1 MLLCSIGAVAQTVV
15 TSPRVS
21 TATTT
26 YEYTLEC
33 KSGYAHSTTRFIGLN
48 DGNIHGQ
55 CAEANALKFQFETAT
70 GGYYIF
76 TTVDGVKKYF
86 NFSTNASLDV
96 AASTVW
102 EFRNPFI
109 ANTVGIAP
117 VGTAT
122 GKALNNNG
130 GSNSLQMGNFTG
142 SGNTCSHWEMK
153 EYITNATSVYGAAG
167 SIGVSPAME
176 GGNFVNGTKFYT
188 IEIKRNNCMLDSRHL
203 PAVQNKK
210 ADPCNEN
217 KWAIIEANSGY
228 QFVNKATKKALTFG
242 STDNDGLAATT
253 ASFSD
258 TRTIFEFTTALNS
271 SFESGYECFRIAGTT
286 DSYPNDKNSGLAI
299 WKSEQALWGWEKS
312 ASNPG
317 NGDEGSKFK
326 FTMVEELSIET
337 PSTEINFTTFP
348 ATTAGTYYVTF
359 TGQATDRPKYLYNDL
374 TQSDGFTLQSNT
386 SGATNN
392 YIWKIVSNGEGQI
405 TSLLNGQGSTMKIK
419 SGANKDKT
427 PVLNSLNYVQH
438 NLNGNVCYYL
448 KPVAGTDITSGH
460 DCLNQS
466 KSGWVNANNTNVL
479 TTWES
484 SQQSG
489 NAPDNH
495 WAIQSVDMTGITEYT
510 VQVTGASNGY
520 AIYSGQ
526 NAADGGFF
534 LVNGEI
540 AGVQAAD
547 IPGLNGSV
555 TIDGHTVKVTYTDPL
570 ASYVPETLPFI
581 AASSVDDDEAVFYY
595 LKEKNTGHYIKMDG
609 DNIKESKESSDAI
622 MMISAGG
629 NLYYIYDVTTQ
640 KYIAYNSTAQGSTT
654 NSTANSRVYAT
665 DTPSNACMWRVVK
678 DENTTTHVDI
688 IPAEHT
694 SLTNTTPA
702 LNFTGGTG
710 YVLNLYSRNDSN
722 CGWTFELGMT
732 GNALDA
738 PNVLYATPGAAYMH
752 KLITKDGATVTNVTG
767 LTDGGLNL
775 QLDERSAST
784 YARNYKYVHGN
795 APTATGTYHYNVQ
808 LSNGKSTQVDLIV
821 SNDLQQPTPFMGLL
835 TWNAFQNN
843 ISQDIIIQLAEAL
856 DTYGLKDVG
865 YKYMCLDDGW
875 ANSARTDDHMVW
887 NTGKF
892 TNYEEIVTAVHN
904 RGLKIGLYSDAG
916 SRTCSGAMPG
926 SYGYEETDATDFV
939 NWGFDLLKYDFCNND
954 GDTEANAI
962 YRYKRMSDALNN
974 AMTNAGKD
982 PKDFLFYMCNWGH
995 NAPWKWGHQT
1005 GASCWRAT
1013 EDTRDIWSDT
1023 AHNGGLIQ
1031 SIARFKD
1038 IWAWQGVNRW
1048 SDADMM
1054 CIGLHATGYSSNDG
1068 SAPGYSDG
1076 LNEEEEKTQMAL
1088 WCMWS
1093 SPLTLSNNITNFDGQ
1108 PNNLTG
1114 KNVTNTHAAKDL
1126 EIIKNTDLIAIDQDE
1141 MGQGAEPIVDADGI
1155 LVFQK
1160 DLANGDVAISI
1171 TNVSDAQKSYTLAL
1185 NKVSALL
1192 AGTNYKFKDLW
1203 TGSDV
1208 PETYTTESS
1217 HSVTLPAH
1225 ATAIYRISEGEPEV
1239 PQFPDPTKQYRIK
1252 NHAAGNTYRS
1262 GSTAVT
1268 IGYLKDEAVSSPSRG
1283 GTVRSYGF
1291 SAMGEEDCDEGIF
1304 VFEEDGNG
1312 HYYLKSVAN
1321 NRYVKKLAD
1330 GALPAVTTTAD
1341 AAAFN
1346 VTTTDGSYIAADG
1359 TYFLIDSKATTDV
1372 KYLQACDD
1380 WWGGGAA
1387 AWKPTNADNK
1397 LRCEWIIEEV
1407 IEVEPTLAIDT
1418 EVLYRFKNRNAGVTY
1433 TSSPC
1438 TVTLGYMTNETVT
1451 SPNRGGITRTYGF
1464 SACGAGNDEAS
1475 VFKFEKA
1482 EVIDGVQTYYINVFY
1497 GEKYVARLVDGG
1509 LDAAASTDNAGK
1521 FKLVPAEKVGD
1532 VQYYYFIDVTQ
1543 SDERYEYMQAC
1554 DAWWGGGIVGWGP
1567 YGSDATR
1574 QDNDYRCQWA
1584 LEVIKFEAEGSFLRA
1599 YAKPD
1604 SENPDDKYYM
1614 TIEGNNIVAKK
1625 NDNPAADANNVFLV
1639 YHDQFLNFNTGKFVQ
1654 VAGGACQAGVG
1665 TQGNLQNEITTFTI
1679 HPVSDKGF
1687 NFMNG
1692 DKAIAVDKNNTSA
1705 ALAESA
1711 TTGYYK
1717 NVTWYFEPVAT
1728 APVQLSPSG
1737 LGTFYAPVATQVV
1750 GDGVKAYYAK
1760 DITEG
1765 EEEAVIVYAE
1775 LNDNEI
1781 PAERAA
1787 LIEGDKSGSFS
1798 VKVIKE
1804 TSNVVDDSQFKGYY
1818 ATVANTQTS
1827 SNHGAFYY
1835 YTLAGD
1841 GYFKYYT
1848 GTTFKGFR
1856 GVLALSH
1863 DYRNSQGS
1871 AVRLILNDEI
1881 LTGVDFLETAPVEE
1895 MGTIYDLQGRRVK
1908 NANSGLY
1915 IVNGK
1920 KVIR

>member
-1 MLLCSIGAVAQTVV
+1 MLLCSIGASAQTVIARMQDFV
-15 TSPRVS
+15 NAKTAGVSPSLVAGWTTS
-21 TATTT
+21 
-26 YEYTLEC
+26 E
-33 KSGYAHSTTRFIGLN
+33 
-48 DGNIHGQ
+48 
-55 CAEANALKFQFETAT
+55 T
-70 GGYYIF
+70 GGGIYDFNGSTQYIGGCAIDEIDAAF
-76 TTVDGVKKYF
+76 KGSDMVTVACWVYGVPGSNKCIFGYGDQNTGVKFMMNGTSFKPTTKGVADLDAGSISNIAANQWNLIAFAFPGKTCATQKYRAY
-86 NFSTNASLDV
+86 ASATDGQYNTRDL
-96 AASTVW
+96 AS
-102 EFRNPFI
+102 
-109 ANTVGIAP
+109 
-117 VGTAT
+117 
-122 GKALNNNG
+122 
-130 GSNSLQMGNFTG
+130 GSKMKDPSSSKSAVG
-142 SGNTCSHWEMK
+142 SGNQDTAREQYSGMIANLIVIK
-153 EYITNATSVYGAAG
+153 SSNLLTNSQIKGLIGDAPQEVTEGLARGAAG
-167 SIGVSPAME
+167 KIAVSPAME
-176 GGNFVNGTKFYT
+176 GDEFANGTKFYT
-188 IEIKRNNCMLDSRHL
+188 IEIKRNNCMLDSRYL
-203 PAVQNKK
+203 PTVQGKK
-210 ADPCNEN
+210 ENPCDQN

-228 QFVNKATKKALTFG
+228 QFVNKATKRALTFG
-242 STDNDGLAATT
+242 STDNDGLATTT

-359 TGQATDRPKYLYNDL
+359 TGQATDNRPNNLYNDL
-374 TQSDGFTLQSNT
+374 TQPDGYTLQHDGLPSPV
-386 SGATNN
+386 TNN
-392 YIWKIVSNGEGQI
+392 YIWKVESDGNGNFTNMKNGQGGAYAMKIRSGSNPTI
-405 TSLLNGQGSTMKIK
+405 TSLQYE
-419 SGANKDKT
+419 A
-427 PVLNSLNYVQH
+427 H
-438 NLNGNVCYYL
+438 NGNYYL
-448 KPVAGTDITSGH
+448 KTNAAGITGGHNCLNVSNSYSNAAGT
-460 DCLNQS
+460 
-466 KSGWVNANNTNVL
+466 KAV
-479 TTWES
+479 TTWAS
-484 SQQSG
+484 NQQSG

-570 ASYVPETLPFI
+570 ASYVPDPLPFL
-581 AASSVDDDEAVFYY
+581 AANSVDDDDAAFYY

-640 KYIAYNSTAQGSTT
+640 KYIAYRSTAEGSTT
-654 NSTANSRVYAT
+654 TTTSSSRVYAT
-665 DTPSNACMWRVVK
+665 TTPSNACLWRVVK
-678 DENTTTHVDI
+678 DETSPTTHVDI
-688 IPAEHT
+688 IPAEHKT
-694 SLTNTTPA
+694 LANNTPA

-710 YVLNLYSRNDSN
+710 YVLNLYRRYDNN
-722 CGWTFELGMT
+722 CGWQFELDMT
-732 GNALDA
+732 ANELDA

-752 KLITKDGATVTNVTG
+752 KLITKDGTTVTNVTG

-795 APTATGTYHYNVQ
+795 APEATGTYHYNVQ

-843 ISQDIIIQLAEAL
+843 INQNIIIQLAEDL
-856 DTYGLKDVG
+856 VTYGLKDVG
-865 YKYMCLDDGW
+865 YKYMCIDDGW
-875 ANSARTDDHMVW
+875 ANSSRTGDHMVW

-892 TNYEEIVTAVHN
+892 TDYRTIVDAVHS
-904 RGLKIGLYSDAG
+904 RGLKIGLYSDAAG
-916 SRTCSGAMPG
+916 RTCSGAMPG
-926 SYGYEETDATDFV
+926 SYDYEDIDAADFV
-939 NWGFDLLKYDFCNND
+939 SWNFDLLKYDFCGNEGA

-974 AMTNAGKD
+974 AMTNAGKN

-1031 SIARFKD
+1031 SINRFKN

-1093 SPLTLSNNITNFDGQ
+1093 SPLTLSNNINNFDGEE
-1108 PNNLTG
+1108 NTLTG
-1114 KNVTNTHAAKDL
+1114 KTVTNTHAAKDL
-1126 EIIKNTDLIAIDQDE
+1126 EIIKNTRLIALDQDE
-1141 MGQGAEPIVDADGI
+1141 MGQGAEPIVDGDGI
-1155 LVFQK
+1155 IVFQK

-1171 TNVSDAQKSYTLAL
+1171 TNVSDAQKNYTLAL
-1185 NKVSALL
+1185 NKVSALVN
-1192 AGTNYKFKDLW
+1192 GSKYRFKDLW
-1203 TGSDV
+1203 TGLDL
-1208 PETYTTESS
+1208 TNIYTTDDSYS
-1217 HSVTLPAH
+1217 ITLPAH
-1225 ATAIYRISEGEPEV
+1225 GTAIYRV
-1239 PQFPDPTKQYRIK
+1239 R
-1252 NHAAGNTYRS
+1252 
-1262 GSTAVT
+1262 VT
-1268 IGYLKDEAVSSPSRG
+1268 DE
-1283 GTVRSYGF
+1283 
-1291 SAMGEEDCDEGIF
+1291 E
-1304 VFEEDGNG
+1304 
-1312 HYYLKSVAN
+1312 
-1321 NRYVKKLAD
+1321 
-1330 GALPAVTTTAD
+1330 
-1341 AAAFN
+1341 
-1346 VTTTDGSYIAADG
+1346 
-1359 TYFLIDSKATTDV
+1359 
-1372 KYLQACDD
+1372 
-1380 WWGGGAA
+1380 
-1387 AWKPTNADNK
+1387 
-1397 LRCEWIIEEV
+1397 IEE
-1407 IEVEPTLAIDT
+1407 PLAIDT

-1451 SPNRGGITRTYGF
+1451 SPDRGGITRTYGF
-1464 SACGAGNDEAS
+1464 SACGAGDDEAS

-1482 EVIDGVQTYYINVFY
+1482 DIVNGVQTYYVNVFY

-1654 VAGGACQAGVG
+1654 VADGACQAGVG

-1787 LIEGDKSGSFS
+1787 LIEGAKSGSFS